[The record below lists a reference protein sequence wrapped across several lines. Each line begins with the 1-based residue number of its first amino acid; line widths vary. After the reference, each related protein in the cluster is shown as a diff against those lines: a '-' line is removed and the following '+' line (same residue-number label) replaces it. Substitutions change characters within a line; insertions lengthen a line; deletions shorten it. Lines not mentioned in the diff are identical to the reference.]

1 MKKIKIL
8 LLLANVVI
16 ALLIFVTIYDDDE
29 QKRGIESE
37 IVEILSNLHFI
48 SISEPAT
55 DKYVKI
61 VKKNEKWVLQEPFS
75 WEAEKLVLC
84 PGSRPALG
92 FTHSLVCLG

>member
-61 VKKNEKWVLQEPFS
+61 VKKNEKLSTQSKRWSNKSKQHVEQLKS
-75 WEAEKLVLC
+75 
-84 PGSRPALG
+84 
-92 FTHSLVCLG
+92 